1 MQHSFL
7 DKYSTLDSPVHRRD
21 PRAKIIAFLAALLL
35 MVSEP
40 RGETKAFLFYYL
52 LIVMIVIVSRVPI
65 RYVLKRC
72 VIVSPFVVL
81 AAGLMLVSGSDAGD
95 IVSISLSI
103 ILKAFAAVILLTLL
117 TSTEK
122 FHRLIEGMRSLKLPS
137 LLGVLSSFVYRY
149 MFILSDEMMR
159 TRRARMSRTPGRLL
173 TGRFR
178 TYGNQAA
185 TVFLRSWERSQV
197 VYDAMCSRGFNGTF
211 PLRKA
216 LDFTWSDSIFLS
228 TFTLFFAAVR
238 LLA

>member
-1 MQHSFL
+1 MKHAFL
-7 DKYSTLDSPVHRRD
+7 DKYSTLDSPIHRRD

-40 RGETKAFLFYYL
+40 RGETGAFLFYYI
-52 LIVMIVIVSRVPI
+52 LIVLIVVVSRVPI

-72 VIVSPFVVL
+72 MIVSPFVIL
-81 AAGLMLVSGSDAGD
+81 AAGLMMVSGNDAGD
-95 IVSISLSI
+95 TVLISLSI
-103 ILKAFAAVILLTLL
+103 ALKAFAAVILLTLL

-159 TRRARMSRTPGRLL
+159 TRRARMSRTPGRPL

-197 VYDAMCSRGFNGTF
+197 VYDAMCSRGFNGKF
-211 PLRKA
+211 PLRRA
-216 LDFTWSDSIFLS
+216 FDFTWPDSIFLS
-228 TFTLFFAAVR
+228 TFTLLFALVR
-238 LLA
+238 LFG

>member
-1 MQHSFL
+1 MKHSFL
-7 DKYSTLDSPVHRRD
+7 DKYNTLDSPIHRRD
-21 PRAKIIAFLAALLL
+21 PRAKILAFLAALLL

-40 RGETKAFLFYYL
+40 PGETGAFLFYYL
-52 LIVMIVIVSRVPI
+52 LILLILVVSRVPF
-65 RYVLKRC
+65 RYVLRRC
-72 VIVSPFVVL
+72 LIISPFVIM
-81 AAGLMLVSGSDAGD
+81 AAGLMLVSGTDAGD
-95 IVSISLSI
+95 TTMISLSI
-103 ILKAFAAVILLTLL
+103 VLKAFAAVILLTLL

-159 TRRARMSRTPGRLL
+159 TKRARMSRTPGRPV
-173 TGRFR
+173 TGRFK

-197 VYDAMCSRGFNGTF
+197 VYDAMCSRGFNGQF

-216 LDFTWSDSIFLS
+216 FNFSWSDSIFLA
-228 TFTLFFAAVR
+228 TFIFLFAAVR
-238 LLA
+238 LFV